1 MSYLGLAPKATES
14 LGQGASNNEH
24 GTTQSGTSE
33 EAKKIAAAAL
43 AAVKDDA
50 AMAASSRGKLVVSIL
65 LSIVPIFGHVLMWLN
80 WETFVCD
87 YRNGRA
93 KYVAWIYY

>member
-14 LGQGASNNEH
+14 LGHGASKNEH

-50 AMAASSRGKLVVSIL
+50 AMAASSRGKLVVSISV
-65 LSIVPIFGHVLMWLN
+65 SIVPIFGRVLIWLN
-80 WETFVCD
+80 WENYVC
-87 YRNGRA
+87 N
-93 KYVAWIYY
+93 